1 VCESVNLLI
10 FRKLKKMS
18 YLLSDIDNSEI
29 SQLKNQ
35 NDINSFSV
43 GDNIRIHVRIIEG
56 EKQRVQIFEGV
67 CIGKRGKGISKT
79 FTVRRLDNTGGVER
93 IFPIFTPAIEKIE
106 VLQRGKVRRAKLN
119 YLRALVGKKAKI
131 KKR

>member
-1 VCESVNLLI
+1 
-10 FRKLKKMS
+10 MS
-18 YLLSDIDNSEI
+18 YKLSDIDTNEI

-35 NDINSFSV
+35 NDINAFSV

-79 FTVRRLDNTGGVER
+79 FTVRRLDNVVGVER
-93 IFPIFTPAIEKIE
+93 IFPIFTPSIEKIE

-119 YLRALVGKKAKI
+119 YLKSLFGKKAKI
-131 KKR
+131 KKK

>member
-1 VCESVNLLI
+1 
-10 FRKLKKMS
+10 MS